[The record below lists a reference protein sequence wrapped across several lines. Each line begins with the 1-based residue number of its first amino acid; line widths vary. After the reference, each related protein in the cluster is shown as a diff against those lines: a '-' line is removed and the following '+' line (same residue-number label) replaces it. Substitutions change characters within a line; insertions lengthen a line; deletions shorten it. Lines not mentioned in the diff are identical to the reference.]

1 MRLKL
6 RVTPKSRANE
16 VAGVRADG
24 ALLVR
29 VTTAPEDGRANE
41 AVIRL
46 LSETLG
52 LPRGAIRLVGGASS
66 REKWVELDG
75 IDEAEVRRRLRT

>member
-16 VAGVRADG
+16 IVGVRADG
-24 ALLVR
+24 ALRIR
-29 VTTAPEDGRANE
+29 VTAAPQDGKANE

-46 LSETLG
+46 LSEALG
-52 LPRGAIRLVGGASS
+52 LARSAIRLAGGASS
-66 REKWVELDG
+66 REKWVDLDG
-75 IDEAEVRRRLRT
+75 VDEAEVRRRLGT